1 MPWNILV
8 RTLCADASKRT
19 STDYHGMG
27 FELALTGS
35 DQDRSAGYTAF
46 WTMKLYQE
54 LQTKSTNKYQYY
66 LTGVIILST
75 PKMHYYKGNATK
87 LHKITILYLHEV

>member
-8 RTLCADASKRT
+8 RTLRADASKQT

-35 DQDRSAGYTAF
+35 DRDRSAGYTAF

-54 LQTKSTNKYQYY
+54 LQAKSTNKYY
-66 LTGVIILST
+66 LTGVIILPT

-87 LHKITILYLHEV
+87 LHKITILSLHEV